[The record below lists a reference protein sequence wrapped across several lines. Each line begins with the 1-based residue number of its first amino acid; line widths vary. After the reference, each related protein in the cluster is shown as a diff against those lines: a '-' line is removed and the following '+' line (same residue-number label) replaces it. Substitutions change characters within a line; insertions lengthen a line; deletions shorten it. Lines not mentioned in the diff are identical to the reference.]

1 MKIELIKEII
11 ESLSYSAGLTNEM
24 SEQLAD
30 QIIIECNLKES
41 KQVLKS
47 TLDQAFKKAKLNQ
60 AIEKA
65 KPNMD
70 KIEDVD
76 AHLNEIK

>member
-47 TLDQAFKKAKLNQ
+47 TLDQA
-60 AIEKA
+60 IEKA

-70 KIEDVD
+70 KIKDLD
-76 AHLNEIK
+76 AHLIEIK